1 MKVNG
6 RHYRTIWLN
15 ADGRSVDVIDQ
26 SKLPHAFETQTLG
39 SFEDAVA
46 AIKNMVVRGAPLIG
60 VTGAY
65 GLALAAA
72 ADPADN
78 AIETAY
84 AELLGA
90 RPTAVNLRWAL
101 DRLRDRLFST
111 PPSMRRPVGYSEAA
125 AIADEDIRSC
135 HAIGEYGAALI
146 SAAASRCP
154 GRPVNILT
162 HCNAGWLAAV
172 DWGTALAPVYKAA
185 RAGVGVHVWVDE
197 TRP

>member
-15 ADGRSVDVIDQ
+15 ADRRSVEVIDQ
-26 SKLPHAFETQTLG
+26 SKLPHSFETQTL
-39 SFEDAVA
+39 SSLPDAVA
-46 AIKNMVVRGAPLIG
+46 AIKNMIVRGAPLIG

-65 GLALAAA
+65 GLALAVAG
-72 ADPADN
+72 DPADN

-84 AELLGA
+84 AELLGS

-101 DRLRDRLFST
+101 DRLRGRLLST
-111 PPSMRRPVGYSEAA
+111 PATMRRQLAYSEAA

-135 HAIGEYGAALI
+135 HAIGEHGAALI
-146 SAAASRCP
+146 RAAAKRCP
-154 GRPVNILT
+154 NRPVNVLT

-172 DWGTALAPVYKAA
+172 DWGTALAPIYKAA
-185 RAGVGVHVWVDE
+185 RAGV
-197 TRP
+197 